1 MIENDSNKGNKEGE
15 RIEIPEEDI
24 EILGKDGIYRK
35 YSVYKK
41 YQNKNNNKLI
51 YWIPFILSVIYT
63 LSPIDLIPDRIPI
76 GKLDDILLLVITFI
90 YGIKKANFSYNPI
103 INIII
108 RNIILSI
115 TITGFVMMIIIYFL
129 AVLL

>member
-1 MIENDSNKGNKEGE
+1 MANDKNNKEDYV
-15 RIEIPEEDI
+15 EINEDDV
-24 EILGKDGIYRK
+24 EILGEDGIYRK
-35 YSVYKK
+35 YEVYKR
-41 YQNKNNNKLI
+41 YQNKNKMKLR
-51 YWIPFILSVIYT
+51 YWLPFITAVIYT

-76 GKLDDILLLVITFI
+76 GKLDDILLLVISFM

-103 INIII
+103 INVII

-115 TITGFVMMIIIYFL
+115 TITGFIMMIIIYIL

>member
-1 MIENDSNKGNKEGE
+1 MANDKNNKEDYV
-15 RIEIPEEDI
+15 EINEDDV
-24 EILGKDGIYRK
+24 EILGEDGIYRK
-35 YSVYKK
+35 YEVYKR
-41 YQNKNNNKLI
+41 YQNKDKIKLI
-51 YWIPFILSVIYT
+51 YWLPFIAAVIYT
-63 LSPIDLIPDRIPI
+63 LSPIDLIPDRVPI
-76 GKLDDILLLVITFI
+76 GKLDDILLLVISFM

-115 TITGFVMMIIIYFL
+115 TITGFVMMIIIYIL

>member
-1 MIENDSNKGNKEGE
+1 MANDKNNKEDYV
-15 RIEIPEEDI
+15 EINEDDV
-24 EILGKDGIYRK
+24 EILGEDGIYRK
-35 YSVYKK
+35 YEVYKR
-41 YQNKNNNKLI
+41 YQNKNKMKLR
-51 YWIPFILSVIYT
+51 YWMPFITAVIYT

-76 GKLDDILLLVITFI
+76 GKLDDILLLVISFM

-103 INIII
+103 INVII

-115 TITGFVMMIIIYFL
+115 TITGFVMMIIIYIL

>member
-1 MIENDSNKGNKEGE
+1 MTNDKNKKEDY
-15 RIEIPEEDI
+15 IEIPEEDI

-35 YSVYKK
+35 YGVYKK
-41 YQNKNNNKLI
+41 YQNKNNIKLR
-51 YWIPFILSVIYT
+51 YWIPFVLAIIYT
-63 LSPIDLIPDRIPI
+63 FSPIDLIPDRIPL
-76 GKLDDILLLVITFI
+76 GKLDDILLLIITLI

-115 TITGFVMMIIIYFL
+115 TITGFVMMIVIYIL

>member
-1 MIENDSNKGNKEGE
+1 MANDKNNKEDYV
-15 RIEIPEEDI
+15 EINEDDV
-24 EILGKDGIYRK
+24 EILGEDGIYRK
-35 YSVYKK
+35 YEVYKR
-41 YQNKNNNKLI
+41 YQNKNKMKLR
-51 YWIPFILSVIYT
+51 YWLPFITAVIYT

-76 GKLDDILLLVITFI
+76 GKLDDILILVISFM

-103 INIII
+103 INVII

-115 TITGFVMMIIIYFL
+115 TITGFVMMIIIYIL

>member
-1 MIENDSNKGNKEGE
+1 MTNDKNKKEDY
-15 RIEIPEEDI
+15 IEIPEEDI

-35 YSVYKK
+35 YEVYKK
-41 YQNKNNNKLI
+41 HQNKNNIKLR
-51 YWIPFILSVIYT
+51 YWIPFVLAIIYT
-63 LSPIDLIPDRIPI
+63 FSPIDLIPDRIPL
-76 GKLDDILLLVITFI
+76 GKLDDILLLIITLI

-115 TITGFVMMIIIYFL
+115 TITGFVMMIIIYIL

>member
-1 MIENDSNKGNKEGE
+1 MVNNKNNKEDYV
-15 RIEIPEEDI
+15 EINEDDI
-24 EILGKDGIYRK
+24 EILGEDGIYRK
-35 YSVYKK
+35 YEVYKR
-41 YQNKNNNKLI
+41 YQNKDKMKLR
-51 YWIPFILSVIYT
+51 YWLPFITAVIYT

-76 GKLDDILLLVITFI
+76 GKLDDILLLVLSFM

-103 INIII
+103 INVII

-115 TITGFVMMIIIYFL
+115 TITGFVMMIIIYIL

>member
-1 MIENDSNKGNKEGE
+1 MTNDKNKKEDY
-15 RIEIPEEDI
+15 IEIPEEDI

-35 YSVYKK
+35 YGVYKK
-41 YQNKNNNKLI
+41 YQNKNNIKLR
-51 YWIPFILSVIYT
+51 YWIPFVLAIIYT
-63 LSPIDLIPDRIPI
+63 FSPIDLIPDRIPL
-76 GKLDDILLLVITFI
+76 GKLDDILLLIITFI

-115 TITGFVMMIIIYFL
+115 TITGFVMMIIIYIL

>member
-1 MIENDSNKGNKEGE
+1 MANDKNNKEDYV
-15 RIEIPEEDI
+15 EINEDDV
-24 EILGKDGIYRK
+24 EILGEDGIYRK
-35 YSVYKK
+35 YEVYKR
-41 YQNKNNNKLI
+41 YQNKNKMKLR
-51 YWIPFILSVIYT
+51 YWLPFITAVIYT

-76 GKLDDILLLVITFI
+76 GKLDDILLLVISFM

-103 INIII
+103 INVIT

-115 TITGFVMMIIIYFL
+115 TITGFVMMIIIYIL

>member
-1 MIENDSNKGNKEGE
+1 MANDKNNKEDYV
-15 RIEIPEEDI
+15 EINEDDV
-24 EILGKDGIYRK
+24 EILGEDGIYRK
-35 YSVYKK
+35 YEVYKR
-41 YQNKNNNKLI
+41 YQNKNKMKLR
-51 YWIPFILSVIYT
+51 YWLPFITAVIYT

-76 GKLDDILLLVITFI
+76 GKLDDILLLVISFM

-103 INIII
+103 INVII

-115 TITGFVMMIIIYFL
+115 TITGFVMMIIIYIL

>member
-1 MIENDSNKGNKEGE
+1 MANDKKNKEDYV
-15 RIEIPEEDI
+15 EINEDDI
-24 EILGKDGIYRK
+24 EILGEDGIYRK
-35 YSVYKK
+35 YEVYKR
-41 YQNKNNNKLI
+41 YQNKNKMKLR
-51 YWIPFILSVIYT
+51 YWLPFITAVIYT

-76 GKLDDILLLVITFI
+76 GKLDDILLLVISFI

-103 INIII
+103 INVII

-115 TITGFVMMIIIYFL
+115 TITGFVMMIIIYIL

>member
-1 MIENDSNKGNKEGE
+1 MANDKKNKEDYV
-15 RIEIPEEDI
+15 EINEDDV
-24 EILGKDGIYRK
+24 EILGEDGIYRK
-35 YSVYKK
+35 YEVYKR
-41 YQNKNNNKLI
+41 YQNKNKMKLR
-51 YWIPFILSVIYT
+51 YWMPFITAVIYT

-76 GKLDDILLLVITFI
+76 GKLDDILLLVISFM

-103 INIII
+103 INVII

-115 TITGFVMMIIIYFL
+115 TITGFVMMIIIYIL

>member
-1 MIENDSNKGNKEGE
+1 MINDKNKKEDYV
-15 RIEIPEEDI
+15 EINEEDI
-24 EILGKDGIYRK
+24 EILGEDGIYRK
-35 YSVYKK
+35 YEVYKRH
-41 YQNKNNNKLI
+41 QNKNKMKLR
-51 YWIPFILSVIYT
+51 YWLPFVAAVIYT

-76 GKLDDILLLVITFI
+76 GKLDDILLLVISFI

-103 INIII
+103 INVII

-115 TITGFVMMIIIYFL
+115 TITGFVMMIIIYIL

>member
-1 MIENDSNKGNKEGE
+1 MANYKNNKEDYV
-15 RIEIPEEDI
+15 EINEDDV
-24 EILGKDGIYRK
+24 EILGEDGIYRK
-35 YSVYKK
+35 YEVYKR
-41 YQNKNNNKLI
+41 YQNKNKMKLR
-51 YWIPFILSVIYT
+51 YWLPFITAVIYT

-76 GKLDDILLLVITFI
+76 GKLDDILLLVISFM

-103 INIII
+103 INVII

-115 TITGFVMMIIIYFL
+115 TITGFVMMIIIYIL